1 MPRKN
6 EKGFTLLELVMVTAM
21 LGILIPLTSTLILN
35 TYNAYVEVSMI
46 NRMAASGDNSLRSVT
61 KDITIMKKIKKADAS
76 NLYFTLIGVGERYYR
91 FEDVNNT
98 FQLCMNACVDAHNDA
113 IDASF
118 GTLSK
123 NLDIS
128 KSGFGYYLA
137 DKKTRDET
145 LRIGFCVDHL
155 DHTAPGFQEALPD
168 VPTAEGL
175 LIGYIKVT
183 LGFSWDDYEIP
194 IHSIVRPALP
204 S

>member
-98 FQLCMNACVDAHNDA
+98 FQLCMNACVDADNNA
-113 IDASF
+113 VDASF

-145 LRIGFCVDHL
+145 LI
-155 DHTAPGFQEALPD
+155 DHTASGFQDALPD